1 MDKAEAQKRIE
12 KLRELINHYRYLYHV
27 LDKEEIS
34 PAALDSLKKELFDLE
49 QQFPELITP
58 DSPTQRVGGKPLDSF
73 EKYEHKKMMI
83 SFDDAFSREDMENWE
98 KRNFKLLTEEERKKI
113 EYYCEPKLDGLAIE
127 LVYEKGILKVGA
139 TRGDGKTGENV
150 TQNIKTI
157 DSVPLKL
164 RKQEEVLKDLRK
176 RNLERIALFVEKN
189 GLEEVIVRGEA
200 VITKKE
206 FEKVNEERKR
216 QGLPL
221 YANPRNLAAGSIRQ
235 LDPQI
240 TASRKLDADVYD
252 LISDLKQKTHSEEH
266 IVLEILGFKT
276 NNKYNQ
282 LCLHL
287 DEVFVFYEEWK
298 KKRNSLPYEID
309 GIVVSINDN
318 EIFKKLGVAGKS
330 PRGAI
335 ALKFPLIEATT
346 IVEDIKV
353 QVGRTG
359 AITPVAIL
367 KPVEVN
373 GATISRATLHNEKEI
388 ERLGLKIGDTVVVG
402 RAGDVI
408 PEIVKVFPE
417 LRTEKERKFKMPL
430 YCPSC
435 GTKLIKPEKE
445 VIWRCPNSNCFS
457 RKNRYFNHFVSR
469 EAFDINGLGPKVI
482 ERLIDEGLVSDP
494 ADLFDLK
501 EGDLA
506 SLERFGEKSEEK
518 IVEAIQKKKKIPYPK
533 FIYALGIRNVGQKT
547 ALDLSR
553 RFPSIEDLAK
563 ASLSELEEVRD
574 IGPVVAQSIFDWFHN
589 KDNLAFLKKL
599 KEKGIWYEKNKEK
612 TGKLKG
618 LKFVITGTLKSLSR
632 EEAREKIEREG
643 GEVFSSVSQ
652 KIDYLILGENP
663 GSKYNKA
670 KQLGVKIL
678 KEEEFLRIL

>member
-127 LVYEKGILKVGA
+127 LVYEKGVFKVGA
-139 TRGDGKTGENV
+139 TRGDGKIGENV

-164 RKQEEVLKDLRK
+164 RKQEEVIKDLRK

-266 IVLEILGFKT
+266 IILEILGFKT

-373 GATISRATLHNEKEI
+373 GAIISRATLHNEKEI

-445 VIWRCPNSNCFS
+445 VIWRCPNPNCFS

-506 SLERFGEKSEEK
+506 SLERFGEKSEGK

-599 KEKGIWYEKNKEK
+599 KEKGVGYEKNKEK